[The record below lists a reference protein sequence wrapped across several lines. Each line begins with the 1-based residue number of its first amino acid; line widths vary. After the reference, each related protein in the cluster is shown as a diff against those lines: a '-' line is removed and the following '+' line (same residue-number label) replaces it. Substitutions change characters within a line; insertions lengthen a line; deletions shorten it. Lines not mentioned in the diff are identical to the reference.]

1 MRRKAMKAKFRIPII
16 ERDVEVTMTQ
26 SEAKIIR
33 EFLGRYSTNDY
44 RDFIDRK
51 GMTMNVYDLD
61 NVTTLLYRV
70 LGEIEEE
77 EQ

>member
-1 MRRKAMKAKFRIPII
+1 MKAKFRTPII

-33 EFLGRYSTNDY
+33 ELLGRYSINDY

-61 NVTTLLYRV
+61 KVITLLYRA